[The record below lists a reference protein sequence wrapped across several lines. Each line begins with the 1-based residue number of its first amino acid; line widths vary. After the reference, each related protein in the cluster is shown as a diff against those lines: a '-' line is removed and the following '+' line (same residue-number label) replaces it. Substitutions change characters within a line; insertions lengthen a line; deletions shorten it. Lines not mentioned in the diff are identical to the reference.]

1 MVDACK
7 GTSWITEYNGFMFIL
22 FPTKLLLLITSRYNT
37 HWTVVL
43 LYFLRRARG
52 VLPPPPRRR
61 REAKAR
67 FFPCQTTELAA
78 NLAAA
83 AAAAQSIYAR
93 SLRRRSGANM
103 ILSILS
109 ARSRSVIYAVFTLSP
124 LLRRNRIHLPKRPLL
139 SWKKSRF
146 SSDSVFFGSREESRL
161 GSARPW
167 FETEGS
173 RDRCGH
179 EVIR

>member
-1 MVDACK
+1 
-7 GTSWITEYNGFMFIL
+7 MFIL

-43 LYFLRRARG
+43 LYFLQRARG
-52 VLPPPPRRR
+52 VLPTPPRRR

-78 NLAAA
+78 NLAA

>member
-1 MVDACK
+1 MVDACE

-43 LYFLRRARG
+43 LYFLRKARG
-52 VLPPPPRRR
+52 VLPPPPHRR

-78 NLAAA
+78 NLAA

-173 RDRCGH
+173 RN